1 MRLSTLALIIT
12 LILIGKLLCKF
23 VFVKNDKT
31 FNNAIIYNITQKDK
45 DKSTVT
51 IQPVKDI
58 PNFMV
63 SYDIASSELKNY
75 KIGDTVRLEITA
87 SNGKA
92 YIGDSLNNYLLF
104 MRENIIDIIY
114 YILVTIIAVMLVL
127 DF

>member
-23 VFVKNDKT
+23 VFKKNDSI
-31 FNNAIIYNITQKDK
+31 FNNAVIYNITQKDK
-45 DKSTVT
+45 NKSTVT
-51 IQPVKDI
+51 LQPVKDI
-58 PNFMV
+58 PDFMV

-114 YILVTIIAVMLVL
+114 YILVTIVAVMIVL
-127 DF
+127 GF